1 MLPVDTIAEI
11 ERSPWFRNSRS
22 PYLLADTDL
31 RIRAVN
37 KAHVLATRQ
46 PADLIVGAPLFEVYP
61 DNPADPDA
69 DGVAAIGH
77 SMELVFRRGARHS
90 VGVQRYDVPDRQRP
104 GEFIHKIWTPV
115 NSPIKV
121 GGRTVAVL
129 NHAQDVTD
137 LLTSEPGTRPE
148 LPELVQATCEM
159 KPEFPALTHAEL
171 LGVLTHSLS
180 VVVASTGTADLQHAM
195 TLARLRLEV
204 RCRRPA
210 QPGTTF

>member
-1 MLPVDTIAEI
+1 MLPVDTISEI
-11 ERSPWFRNSRS
+11 EHSAWFRASRS

-37 KAHVLATRQ
+37 KAHVLATGQ
-46 PADLIVGAPLFEVYP
+46 PPDLIIGAPLFEVYP

-69 DGVAAIGH
+69 DGVAVICH

-90 VGVQRYDVPDRQRP
+90 VGVQRYDVPDRARP

-121 GGRTVAVL
+121 GGKTVAVL
-129 NHAQDVTD
+129 NHVQDVTA
-137 LLTSEPGTRPE
+137 LLASHPDAR
-148 LPELVQATCEM
+148 LPELVAATREM
-159 KPEFPALTHAEL
+159 RPEFPALTDAEL

-195 TLARLRLEV
+195 TLARLRVEV

-210 QPGTTF
+210 GPGTTV